1 VTTARRGAGLDS
13 RHLFRMKALGNL
25 TGRMGLRRN
34 AVQSGNTHT
43 TGRAAGRRAAFT
55 IVELIVVI
63 ALVVIVLALAI
74 PGLNVLNAQARLSG
88 ASQTLNVALTRAYY
102 TAVAD
107 VNMAALRLLPG
118 DWDISEQTGLAG
130 APGRQHAVVYSY
142 TGVAYDPDN
151 PQPNVVRFKE
161 YFSRRAGVDAVVLPE
176 DVWAAPVEA
185 LSNER
190 AVIGQVTYNPLGTN
204 LVLNG
209 RIGQFRYNAEQV
221 GGSDGQSG
229 DLLNADDFLLVVDPK
244 VGLGTARP
252 RPYAL
257 RAYAPAAGYEVYR
270 DPAAPNNPARD
281 YQRFGFS
288 GLVLYR
294 REPFVA
300 LGPYGGTNG
309 VAEARQ
315 DFLREKGRAYLAQRY
330 GGGLSAARPRPQ

>member
-1 VTTARRGAGLDS
+1 
-13 RHLFRMKALGNL
+13 MKALGNL

-107 VNMAALRLLPG
+107 VNMTALRLLPG

-151 PQPNVVRFKE
+151 PRPNDVTFKE

-185 LSNER
+185 LSNEVVDLPGSSDPAAWR
-190 AVIGQVTYNPLGTN
+190 LFLEGNVGAFAYDAQVRGGDAGQGP
-204 LVLNG
+204 
-209 RIGQFRYNAEQV
+209 
-221 GGSDGQSG
+221 
-229 DLLNADDFLLVVDPK
+229 LLNADDFLIVIDPK
-244 VGLGTARP
+244 AGVLMP
-252 RPYAL
+252 RIRAHPL
-257 RAYAPAAGYEVYR
+257 RAYSPREGTEQYR
-270 DPAAPNNPARD
+270 RPGSSGESGL
-281 YQRFGFS
+281 YTRFGCAGFI
-288 GLVLYR
+288 LYS
-294 REPFVA
+294 REQFLA
-300 LGPYGGTNG
+300 FGREGGGT
-309 VAEARQ
+309 VAENRRN
-315 DFLREKGRAYLAQRY
+315 FLREKGRAYLAQRY
-330 GGGLSAARPRPQ
+330 GGGLSAARPRPR